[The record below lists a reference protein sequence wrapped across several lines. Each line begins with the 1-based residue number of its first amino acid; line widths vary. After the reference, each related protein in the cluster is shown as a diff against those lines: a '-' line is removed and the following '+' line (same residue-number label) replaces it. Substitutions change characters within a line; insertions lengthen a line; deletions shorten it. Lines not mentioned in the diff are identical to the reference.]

1 MQDVRKAV
9 YLVLHLVIALIQ
21 VFVLQTPLILDVNM
35 DVKLSGLSL
44 SQLEHIN
51 QTLLVQ
57 TLDSTG
63 TALL

>member
-1 MQDVRKAV
+1 MQDVRKAA

>member
-1 MQDVRKAV
+1 MQDVRKAA

-44 SQLEHIN
+44 S
-51 QTLLVQ
+51 
-57 TLDSTG
+57 
-63 TALL
+63 

>member
-1 MQDVRKAV
+1 MQDVRKAA

-44 SQLEHIN
+44 SQLEHIS